1 MKKLETLKSNDVYI
15 SAIVYLR
22 FSAFIVFYVYSSGFF
37 SFEPNYNIFIPIIF
51 GLYE

>member
-22 FSAFIVFYVYSSGFF
+22 FSAFIVFYVYSSGFS
-37 SFEPNYNIFIPIIF
+37 SFEWISNQITIFLF
-51 GLYE
+51 Q